1 MVTLLPRPFLSS
13 KPKPKPKPA
22 HLKGTSLSPPPSSP
36 TQRSQPIEDFLKSI
50 QMGKYIELFQQSKL
64 LTVEDC
70 YKLDEDDLEKM
81 GVTLGGH
88 QHKIIKNIKI
98 RQEELGTS
106 Y

>member
-1 MVTLLPRPFLSS
+1 MPRPFLPS
-13 KPKPKPKPA
+13 KPKPKPKPQ
-22 HLKGTSLSPPPSSP
+22 HLKGISLSPPPSSP
-36 TQRSQPIEDFLKSI
+36 MPQSQPIEEFLKSI
-50 QMGKYIELFQQSKL
+50 AMAKYIELFQQHKL

-70 YKLDEDDLEKM
+70 YRLEEDDLERM